1 MFVELVYDKRNVEGL
16 PAHAK
21 SSSMNSQNAYINFFP
36 MRK

>member
-1 MFVELVYDKRNVEGL
+1 MFVELVYDSEMLKVCQ
-16 PAHAK
+16 AHAK